1 MSVLEQAQA
10 AKRASFRLAG
20 ASTKL
25 KNQAL
30 AAIAESL
37 DRERERILAE
47 NRKDQEQAEKTG
59 LKDSLFKRLVLNDKK
74 IDQIVESVRDVQR
87 LADPVGKTLLAR
99 ELDRGLI
106 LKKKTVPIGVIGV
119 IFESRPDA
127 LVQISTLCV
136 KSGNVVILKG
146 GSEALHSNR
155 VLFELIRGAAEAVDP
170 VFKDTLHLVETRE
183 QIGELLELDRW
194 IDLMIPRGSNELV
207 RRIQE
212 STRIP
217 VLGHAEGICHLYV
230 DRDADLD
237 MAVEVAY
244 DAKCQYPA
252 VCNTIETLL
261 VHAAVAQQCLPRLAG
276 RLEGV
281 QLRGDER
288 VRAVIR
294 ATPATQEDWT
304 TEYLD
309 LILSIRVVESLEEA
323 VDHINTYGSHHTDA
337 IVTRDEEA
345 ARRFLS
351 GVDSASVMWNC
362 STRFSDGFRYGLGA
376 EVGISTGKIH
386 ARGPVG
392 LEGLASTKYI
402 LEGGGQI
409 VADYAGGAKR
419 FTHRDLLPRDATHRI
434 LPDEDIPPMDWK

>member
-1 MSVLEQAQA
+1 MTVLEQAQA
-10 AKRASFRLAG
+10 AKRASFRLAA
-20 ASTKL
+20 ASTEL
-25 KNQAL
+25 KDRAL
-30 AAIAESL
+30 AAIAEAL
-37 DRERERILAE
+37 DRGRAQILEE
-47 NRKDQEQAEKTG
+47 NRKDQEQAKKTG
-59 LKDSLFKRLVLNDKK
+59 LKDSLFKRLVLTDKK
-74 IDQIVESVRDVQR
+74 IDQIVESVRDVER
-87 LADPVGKTLLAR
+87 LEDPVGKTLLAR
-99 ELDRGLI
+99 ELDQGLI
-106 LKKKTVPIGVIGV
+106 LKNTTVPIGVIGV

-155 VLFELIRGAAEAVDP
+155 ILFELIRAAAEATDP
-170 VFKDTLHLVETRE
+170 IFKDTLHLVETRE
-183 QIGELLELDRW
+183 QIGELLKLDRW

-217 VLGHAEGICHLYV
+217 VLGHADGVCHLFV
-230 DRDADLD
+230 DRNADPD

-252 VCNTIETLL
+252 VCNAIETLL
-261 VHAAVAQQCLPRLAG
+261 VHAEVAEEYLPRLAE
-276 RLEGV
+276 RLQGV
-281 QLRGDER
+281 ELRGDER
-288 VRAVIR
+288 TRGFIKAKA
-294 ATPATQEDWT
+294 ATEEDWS
-304 TEYLD
+304 TEYTD
-309 LILSIRVVESLEEA
+309 LILSIRVVDSLEEA

-337 IVTRDEEA
+337 IVTRNQEA

-351 GVDSASVMWNC
+351 DVDSSSVMWNC
-362 STRFSDGFRYGLGA
+362 STRFADGFRYGLGA

-392 LEGLASTKYI
+392 LEGLTSTKYI

-409 VADYAGGAKR
+409 VADYAGGSKR
-419 FTHRDLLPRDATHRI
+419 FTHRDLPHTEMPRTDQR
-434 LPDEDIPPMDWK
+434 

>member
-1 MSVLEQAQA
+1 MTVLEQAQA
-10 AKRASFRLAG
+10 AKAASFRLAG
-20 ASTKL
+20 ASTEL
-25 KNQAL
+25 KDRAL
-30 AAIAESL
+30 AGIAEAL
-37 DRERERILAE
+37 DRGRERILEE
-47 NRKDQEQAEKTG
+47 NRKDQEQARKIG
-59 LKDSLFKRLVLNDKK
+59 LKDSLFKRLVLTDKK

-87 LADPVGKTLLAR
+87 LEDPVGRTLLAR
-99 ELDRGLI
+99 ELDHGLI
-106 LKKKTVPIGVIGV
+106 LKKITVPIGVIGV

-155 VLFELIRGAAEAVDP
+155 ILFQLIRGAADETDP

-217 VLGHAEGICHLYV
+217 VLGHADGICHLYV
-230 DRDADLD
+230 DRDADLE
-237 MAVEVAY
+237 MAVEVAV

-252 VCNTIETLL
+252 VCNAIETLL
-261 VHAAVAQQCLPRLAG
+261 VHADAAQGYLPRLAK

-281 QLRGDER
+281 ELRGDER
-288 VRAVIR
+288 TRGIIKVKA
-294 ATPATQEDWT
+294 ATEEDWR

-309 LILSIRVVESLEEA
+309 LTLSIRVVDSLEAA
-323 VDHINTYGSHHTDA
+323 VDHINTYGSHHTDG

-351 GVDSASVMWNC
+351 DVDSSSVMWNC

-392 LEGLASTKYI
+392 LEGLTSTKYV

-409 VADYAGGAKR
+409 AADYAGGAKR
-419 FTHRDLLPRDATHRI
+419 FTHRDLPHGDTSSTGQR
-434 LPDEDIPPMDWK
+434 

>member
-1 MSVLEQAQA
+1 MTVQEQAQA

-20 ASTKL
+20 ASTEL
-25 KNQAL
+25 KNRAL
-30 AAIAESL
+30 AAIAEVLEQNRS
-37 DRERERILAE
+37 RILEE
-47 NRKDQEQAEKTG
+47 NRKDQKQAAKNG
-59 LKDSLFKRLVLNDKK
+59 LNDSLFKRLVLT
-74 IDQIVESVRDVQR
+74 DQKFDQVVESVRDVAR
-87 LADPVGKTLLAR
+87 LEDPVGKTLLVR
-99 ELDRGLI
+99 ELDKGLV
-106 LKKKTVPIGVIGV
+106 LRKNTVPIGVIGV

-127 LVQISTLCV
+127 LVQISSLCV

-155 VLFELIRGAAEAVDP
+155 ILFELIREAAEATDP

-212 STRIP
+212 NTRIP

-230 DRDADLD
+230 DREADLD

-252 VCNTIETLL
+252 VCNAIETLL
-261 VHAAVAQQCLPRLAG
+261 VHSGAAEEYLPRLAD

-281 QLRGDER
+281 ELRGDER
-288 VRAVIR
+288 TRGIIEARTAEESDWRA
-294 ATPATQEDWT
+294 
-304 TEYLD
+304 EYND
-309 LILSIRVVESLEEA
+309 LILSIRMVDSLDEA
-323 VDHINTYGSHHTDA
+323 VDHINTYGSHHTDSIITGSEA
-337 IVTRDEEA
+337 A
-345 ARRFLS
+345 ARRFLAD
-351 GVDSASVMWNC
+351 VDSSSVMWNC
-362 STRFSDGFRYGLGA
+362 STRFADGFRYGLGA

-392 LEGLASTKYI
+392 LEGLTSSKYI
-402 LEGGGQI
+402 LEGDGQI
-409 VADYAGGAKR
+409 VSGYADGSRR
-419 FTHRDLLPRDATHRI
+419 FTHRDLG
-434 LPDEDIPPMDWK
+434 

>member
-1 MSVLEQAQA
+1 MTVQEQAQA

-20 ASTKL
+20 ASTEL
-25 KNQAL
+25 KNRAL
-30 AAIAESL
+30 AAIAEVLEQNRS
-37 DRERERILAE
+37 RILEE
-47 NRKDQEQAEKTG
+47 NRKDQKQAAKNG
-59 LKDSLFKRLVLNDKK
+59 LNDSLFKRLVLT
-74 IDQIVESVRDVQR
+74 DQKFDQVVESVRDVAR
-87 LADPVGKTLLAR
+87 LEDPVGKTLLVR
-99 ELDRGLI
+99 ELDKGLV
-106 LKKKTVPIGVIGV
+106 LRKNTVPIGVIGV

-127 LVQISTLCV
+127 LVQISSLCV

-155 VLFELIRGAAEAVDP
+155 ILFELIREAAEATDP

-212 STRIP
+212 NTRIP

-230 DRDADLD
+230 DREADLD

-252 VCNTIETLL
+252 VCNAIETLL
-261 VHAAVAQQCLPRLAG
+261 VDSGVAEEYLPRLAD

-281 QLRGDER
+281 ELRGDER
-288 VRAVIR
+288 TRGIIEARTAEESDWRA
-294 ATPATQEDWT
+294 
-304 TEYLD
+304 EYND
-309 LILSIRVVESLEEA
+309 LILSIRMVDSLDEA
-323 VDHINTYGSHHTDA
+323 VDHINTYGSHHTDSIITGSEA
-337 IVTRDEEA
+337 A
-345 ARRFLS
+345 ARRFLAD
-351 GVDSASVMWNC
+351 VDSSSVMWNC
-362 STRFSDGFRYGLGA
+362 STRFADGFRYGLGA

-392 LEGLASTKYI
+392 LEGLTSSKYI
-402 LEGGGQI
+402 LEGDGQI
-409 VADYAGGAKR
+409 VSGYADGSRR
-419 FTHRDLLPRDATHRI
+419 FTHRDLG
-434 LPDEDIPPMDWK
+434 